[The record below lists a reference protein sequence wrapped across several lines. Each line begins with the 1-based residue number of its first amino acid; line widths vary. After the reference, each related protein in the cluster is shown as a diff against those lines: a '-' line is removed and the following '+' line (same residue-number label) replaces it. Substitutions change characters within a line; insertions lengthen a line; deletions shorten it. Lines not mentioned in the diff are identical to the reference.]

1 MKINYKRF
9 LALLMA
15 LVMIMS
21 LAACGTSK
29 APEEAEVEETAT
41 TAETAPAA
49 KAETVV
55 SEDDGLMAK
64 KTEADTIYVGVYGY
78 TQANCDPI
86 NSRNTAV
93 ISQVYDSP
101 FYMDW
106 SSGSMEIKPLLVDTY
121 EYEEGEDGTWTL
133 HLHLRDEAKFASG
146 ADITANDLFESS
158 KAIIDSGNSTYVA
171 SVNWDASY
179 VEGEKDVYYVLNNY
193 DPIILQAMCHLFF
206 GVVNQEWKASAA
218 EEDWWD
224 NIDASGPFTV
234 EEMVNG
240 SHARLKVR
248 DDYWGWGVISDRPA
262 YDYMVIK
269 YYSEASTMVVDYENG
284 DLDVCSG
291 LQKND
296 VERIKTEGMEHST
309 LSLIDTGAVVS
320 LILPEYVEELQDL
333 NVRKAIASVVDV
345 AGITTAVWGGL
356 ANPADG
362 YISNMNSDYK
372 VVFGV
377 NEPDLEAAQEYMAQS
392 AYPNGFSLNMVIKN
406 VETDQNFATILQA
419 ELAEIGIELTLEE
432 AEMSVAIGKFRAGET
447 DLMMNQF
454 SSMAYPSNIYNNRM
468 SDTTLIPCLIS
479 DEGVQENLV
488 TGRTTADFDTA
499 YAAYEAVQN
508 YQHDNVTEVPICEI
522 LSAVLARDYVNAENV
537 KSYLLSGVYD
547 FRFLDLVTE

>member
-1 MKINYKRF
+1 MKTNYKRF

-21 LAACGTSK
+21 LAACGTSE
-29 APEEAEVEETAT
+29 APEEAEVEEAAPVAE
-41 TAETAPAA
+41 AETI
-49 KAETVV
+49 V
-55 SEDDGLMAK
+55 SEEDSLMEK

-86 NSRNTAV
+86 TSRNTAV

-101 FYMDW
+101 FYIDW

-121 EYEEGEDGTWTL
+121 EYEENEDGTWTL
-133 HLHLRDEAKFASG
+133 HLHIRDEAKFASG

-158 KAIIDSGNSTYVA
+158 KAIIDSGNATYVA
-171 SVNWDASY
+171 SIDWDASY
-179 VEGEKDVYYVLNNY
+179 VEGEKDVYYILKNY

-206 GVVNQEWKASAA
+206 GVVNQEWKAGAA

-224 NIDASGPFTV
+224 KIDASGPFTV

-240 SHARLKVR
+240 SHAKLKVR

-291 LQKND
+291 IQKND
-296 VERIKTEGMEHST
+296 VERIKSEGMEHST
-309 LSLIDTGAVVS
+309 LNLIDTGAVIS

-377 NEPDLEAAQEYMAQS
+377 NEPDVEAAKEYMAQS
-392 AYPNGFSLNMVIKN
+392 AYPNGFTLNMVIKN
-406 VETDQNFATILQA
+406 VEADQNFATILQA
-419 ELAEIGIELTLEE
+419 ELAEIGIDLTLEE

-479 DEGVQENLV
+479 DEGVQENLAA
-488 TGRTTADFDTA
+488 GRTTADFDTA

-508 YQHDNVTEVPICEI
+508 YQHDNVTEIPICEV

-537 KSYLLSGVYD
+537 RSYLLSGVYD